1 MAFRPDILSDQS
13 WHIVMPQ
20 LLDTFPHWNFY
31 GYTKVKSKVTAR
43 INGKIPV
50 HQTYSWSERASL
62 DYVRELVSNGINVAV
77 PFYDAATMR
86 GVIPSEWQ
94 GMKVINGD
102 ESDLRFLDRKGVIV
116 GLSAKLPKSRAK
128 AVN

>member
-1 MAFRPDILSDQS
+1 M
-13 WHIVMPQ
+13 
-20 LLDTFPHWNFY
+20 
-31 GYTKVKSKVTAR
+31 TAR
-43 INGKIPV
+43 INGKNPV

-128 AVN
+128 AVNKLNECNGFFVAI